1 MSLFVV
7 YVILCTDSTSWLMA
21 SADVLPRLQQ
31 RALQADEIISQLK
44 AQLQQLNSSSAASC
58 MFFSN
63 IWQFVILSLKGL
75 RPNSNSISLA
85 GRKPGRKP
93 RVYDQAFDQL
103 DRVCD
108 LLTTS
113 SQLFVSKTWS
123 KA

>member
-7 YVILCTDSTSWLMA
+7 CIYVILCTDSTSWLMA

-85 GRKPGRKP
+85 GRKRDRSISTCRDRSSTLSTQP
-93 RVYDQAFDQL
+93 RVESRFS
-103 DRVCD
+103 
-108 LLTTS
+108 TG
-113 SQLFVSKTWS
+113 
-123 KA
+123 